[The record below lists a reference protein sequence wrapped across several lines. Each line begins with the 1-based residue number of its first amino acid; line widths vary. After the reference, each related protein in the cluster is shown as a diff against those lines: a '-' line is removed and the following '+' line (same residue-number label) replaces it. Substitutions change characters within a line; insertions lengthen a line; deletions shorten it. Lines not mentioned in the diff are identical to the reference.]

1 MQDKPIQKI
10 KKMKSMGEL
19 YEYLKSFPM
28 IGSFLAYQFAIDI
41 NYSQICDYSEND
53 FVIAGPGSIRGI
65 KKCFLNITN
74 NYEDIIKRVQMNQDD
89 ELKKRNL
96 VFQKIGTRKLQLI
109 DIQNLFCE
117 IDKYTREA
125 NTSSGDKKRIKQK
138 YRENTDE
145 IKYVFPKKWQLD
157 FYKKDVQKYAKDD

>member
-28 IGSFLAYQFAIDI
+28 IGSFLTYQFAIDI

-65 KKCFLNITN
+65 KKCF
-74 NYEDIIKRVQMNQDD
+74 
-89 ELKKRNL
+89 
-96 VFQKIGTRKLQLI
+96 F
-109 DIQNLFCE
+109 
-117 IDKYTREA
+117 KY
-125 NTSSGDKKRIKQK
+125 
-138 YRENTDE
+138 Y
-145 IKYVFPKKWQLD
+145 
-157 FYKKDVQKYAKDD
+157 